1 MRLNCAKANAA
12 YYNRQLQ
19 RKETAKM
26 SEFSLDDI
34 LDKYSHKDGTSPKT
48 DADDILSD
56 ILGESTSPKYNT
68 GTAGRSEDPY
78 LEVFGKAGAGSGE
91 NKKRREELEAK
102 KLEAEKR
109 REEFEEKQRA
119 AEEKKRRE
127 LAEKQRIAEE
137 RKRSELQ
144 AKRALEEKKR
154 EELEAMRRAEEEK
167 KRQADA
173 ERQKKAEL
181 EKK

>member
-78 LEVFGKAGAGSGE
+78 LEVFGKTGADSGE

-154 EELEAMRRAEEEK
+154 SELQAKRALEEK
-167 KRQADA
+167 KR
-173 ERQKKAEL
+173 EEL
-181 EKK
+181 DKTCSRRKEA